1 MSEAIIHTTDAAFDS
16 DITQAG
22 IPVMVDFWAPWCAPC
37 RTMGKTL
44 DEVAPDYRDKVR
56 ILKVNV
62 DENPEVAGRF
72 GIQSIPTLLF
82 YTAGEP
88 IGQIPGALPQEALR
102 EILDRHAQG
111 KLGEGASRE

>member
-1 MSEAIIHTTDAAFDS
+1 MTEAIIHTTDATFDKEVAE
-16 DITQAG
+16 AG

-44 DEVAPDYRDKVR
+44 DEVAPDYLDKVR

-62 DENPEVAGRF
+62 DENPEVAGRY

-88 IGQIPGALPQEALR
+88 IGQIPGALPAEALR
-102 EILDRHAQG
+102 EILDRHA
-111 KLGEGASRE
+111 EGSLVDAVNRE